1 LLREKQFEN
10 DEDEIKFFKHQKPY
24 INSRVKFYS
33 KLYQFLINRPQGS
46 ISKQRKFIDAEIEK
60 LQLDYKKN
68 LDFVKYVQEGS
79 KYLDVYYF
87 IRGKDEVQL
96 ITDTSHYLT
105 DDEFSTSHDNLVAKI
120 LAYDLLIN
128 HYQQLLKDLRF
139 NEKNEVR
146 SRTKRVLGYIR
157 KKGFEWTGTKTDL
170 IELIYAFQ
178 ASGAIEDGQASIKE
192 MVTACEELFEINL
205 GNAYRTYLEIK
216 GRKIERT
223 KFIDK
228 LKIALITK
236 MDRDEL

>member
-1 LLREKQFEN
+1 MLREKQFEN

-157 KKGFEWTGTKTDL
+157 KKGFEWKGIVSRVLSKLSIDRFDVL
-170 IELIYAFQ
+170 IPRRIFF
-178 ASGAIEDGQASIKE
+178 SMDDIEIGKK
-192 MVTACEELFEINL
+192 LFESQSQISRIEN
-205 GNAYRTYLEIK
+205 EIPK
-216 GRKIERT
+216 QSTDSAICVS
-223 KFIDK
+223 
-228 LKIALITK
+228 LCAS
-236 MDRDEL
+236 